1 MVFFLLAAF
10 SPLACRCPA
19 SRQIHFLP
27 HYLDHMKLHDGPL
40 PCFCYHSGCG
50 ERFAAPQGLREHVRV
65 HQPLQA
71 RCHFPECDRLFD
83 SLTHAYDHEWRHYI
97 PTPQRDELSRLARQK
112 TPSGEAPWKQK
123 VKVEEAWL
131 QSRKPPAA
139 TEWREAFECGAEP
152 EDSKSGSEIDQHGG
166 SPAVPDAVNGCEG
179 SGSVTRP
186 PPPASP
192 PPPAP
197 PPPPLKTP
205 PPSPAAKK
213 HPRILCA
220 DAIDVHDHKDEM
232 STMAEGVQKTLG
244 EPHIAEHK
252 SFKPEDP
259 AYAPFLKAPFVRPPP
274 STYLNESV
282 LSMRR
287 RRTKEE
293 ASPAK
298 PASGNG
304 RTGGDKQPSGGSG
317 STAAAEQKT
326 RTRCDKCLS
335 SFSSGQELEKHRTLN
350 TCSALFGF
358 DSDDE

>member
-1 MVFFLLAAF
+1 
-10 SPLACRCPA
+10 
-19 SRQIHFLP
+19 
-27 HYLDHMKLHDGPL
+27 MKLHNEPL
-40 PCFCYHSGCG
+40 RCFCYHAGCG
-50 ERFAAPQGLREHVRV
+50 ERFATPQSLREHVRV

-71 RCHFPECDRLFD
+71 RCHFPECDHLFA

-97 PTPQRDELSRLARQK
+97 PTPQRDELSRLGRQK
-112 TPSGEAPWKQK
+112 TPSAEAPWKQK

-131 QSRKPPAA
+131 QSRKPSMA
-139 TEWREAFECGAEP
+139 TEWREAFECGAELEESEP
-152 EDSKSGSEIDQHGG
+152 GSKIDQQEAL
-166 SPAVPDAVNGCEG
+166 PATPPAVNGCEDAG
-179 SGSVTRP
+179 GGGQSYH
-186 PPPASP
+186 P

-205 PPSPAAKK
+205 PPSPATKK

-220 DAIDVHDHKDEM
+220 DAIDVHDHADEM
-232 STMAEGVQKTLG
+232 STMAEGIQKTLG

-293 ASPAK
+293 ASPTR
-298 PASGNG
+298 PASGNS
-304 RTGGDKQPSGGSG
+304 RMGGENQPPGGG
-317 STAAAEQKT
+317 GAAVAKQKT

-335 SFSSGQELEKHRTLN
+335 SFSSGQELEKHRALN

>member
-1 MVFFLLAAF
+1 MQKEIVGTSRKSMFDLLMDLQF
-10 SPLACRCPA
+10 SPWACRCPT
-19 SRQIHFLP
+19 SRQIQFLP
-27 HYLDHMKLHDGPL
+27 HYLDHMKLHDEPL
-40 PCFCYHSGCG
+40 RCFCYHAGCG
-50 ERFAAPQGLREHVRV
+50 ERFATPQALREHVRV

-71 RCHFPECDRLFD
+71 RCHFPECDRLFAN
-83 SLTHAYDHEWRHYI
+83 LTHAYDHEWRHYI

-112 TPSGEAPWKQK
+112 MTNAEAPWKQK

-131 QSRKPPAA
+131 QNRKPAMA
-139 TEWREAFECGAEP
+139 TEWREAFECDVEP
-152 EDSKSGSEIDQHGG
+152 EDSEPGSEIDRPGG
-166 SPAVPDAVNGCEG
+166 SPAAVNGCEEAG
-179 SGSVTRP
+179 QVTL
-186 PPPASP
+186 S

-197 PPPPLKTP
+197 PPLQTP
-205 PPSPAAKK
+205 PPSPAAKRQ
-213 HPRILCA
+213 PRILCS
-220 DAIDVHDHKDEM
+220 DAIDVHDHADEM
-232 STMAEGVQKTLG
+232 STMAEGIQKALG

-293 ASPAK
+293 APSAK
-298 PASGNG
+298 PTSGNS
-304 RTGGDKQPSGGSG
+304 RTGGENQTQGGG
-317 STAAAEQKT
+317 GEQKT

-335 SFSSGQELEKHRTLN
+335 SFSSGQELEKHRALN

-358 DSDDE
+358 DSDDES